1 MENMK
6 TKRLQKENID
16 VAVSFLNDAYT
27 NTVGFDIVRA
37 EDLDESKGATVF
49 SGWAGS
55 ELTSIVQ
62 GKMVDSNKGEIHW
75 ACVGRDFREKCYS
88 MEPMKACIFE
98 LKEKGAERIHV
109 FRWLDSPYRRG
120 LKYFESFGVKVEHGG
135 LTLCLNMEQRTEKTQ
150 SVKSGY
156 KLRSF
161 KVGDDQ
167 TWAKVMNA
175 VFGSSSTASDF
186 WSQTF
191 LGVDMD
197 SDFDPQGFFF
207 VEKEGNPIGICAGI
221 VLHNR
226 NKVNGS
232 YIGGIGWT
240 GVEEEHR
247 GSGVGRALMMSAL
260 DYLEKKD
267 ISLTEVGTQFYRTT
281 ALNLYESIGFR
292 IQIASFNLFL

>member
-1 MENMK
+1 MDNTTIFEK
-6 TKRLQKENID
+6 KRLAILGLLLGFSLSSFYYFFIIELL
-16 VAVSFLNDAYT
+16 SFLFFLVYKFKLKIINELFNKYQYII
-27 NTVGFDIVRA
+27 IVALVFLISISPFIIYLIYHESSVTERA
-37 EDLDESKGATVF
+37 GLFSLDVEKKSQLIDYYF
-49 SGWAGS
+49 S
-55 ELTSIVQ
+55 Q
-62 GKMVDSNKGEIHW
+62 
-75 ACVGRDFREKCYS
+75 Y
-88 MEPMKACIFE
+88 
-98 LKEKGAERIHV
+98 LK
-109 FRWLDSPYRRG
+109 F
-120 LKYFESFGVKVEHGG
+120 
-135 LTLCLNMEQRTEKTQ
+135 
-150 SVKSGY
+150 

-240 GVEEEHR
+240 
-247 GSGVGRALMMSAL
+247 
-260 DYLEKKD
+260 
-267 ISLTEVGTQFYRTT
+267 
-281 ALNLYESIGFR
+281 
-292 IQIASFNLFL
+292 